1 MPEKFQ
7 RDSCRGRAGFVS
19 LLGHRHG
26 QQQLWQVLICVSPPG
41 GHYSL
46 PTPQRPSPAQ
56 PPVGSS
62 ARTEWEFELGFI
74 WAPTGLHRTLHVLC
88 THEITAVVI
97 SCLFILGRDQMML
110 IPLATRLSCCSGL
123 TRGGLPWAEG
133 RGSAWRSAQQ
143 SSYFHGILVLVRET
157 DSTCLCPLPA
167 LSSPCKHPQMK

>member
-1 MPEKFQ
+1 MYK
-7 RDSCRGRAGFVS
+7 
-19 LLGHRHG
+19 
-26 QQQLWQVLICVSPPG
+26 PPF
-41 GHYSL
+41 SK
-46 PTPQRPSPAQ
+46 PWNKSVA
-56 PPVGSS
+56 
-62 ARTEWEFELGFI
+62 EWEFELGFI

-143 SSYFHGILVLVRET
+143 SRKKERERVVHLPFVRFK
-157 DSTCLCPLPA
+157 SSPCMSSKPA
-167 LSSPCKHPQMK
+167 LSTEHSCNNTDAGPPSARVSTQPHSDPCPAHLAESRPCTHGQPKFHPCA